1 MKHITT
7 LIALALTL
15 GTLVPLAAQPQM
27 TAKEKRTGRLDRIG
41 QSQGVNVGGK
51 IQNGPL
57 YPLPCGVNIPAVYQF
72 YHVKV
77 IPFTA

>member
-1 MKHITT
+1 MDQFPAKRVGIEGKILH
-7 LIALALTL
+7 
-15 GTLVPLAAQPQM
+15 PLHQ
-27 TAKEKRTGRLDRIG
+27 GRFDRIG
-41 QSQGVNVGGK
+41 QSQGVDVGGK